1 MASMRRY
8 LTTLSGG
15 AAVAALVLLP
25 SLGQAAD
32 DPRDAAF
39 LAPVLQRAL
48 ETARTNVEVP
58 WSNPATGSRG
68 GIVVERT
75 FYREPDTPCRA
86 YLRTLETPGAALQV
100 TRGTGCRDSSGLWLI
115 EEEPAGVAGAAGRAP
130 PAPDPAAFPPP
141 AAGPE
146 TLAPETLAEVA
157 PACPDTVLVPM
168 PAARPPALAYTMPSR
183 AAL

>member
-1 MASMRRY
+1 MASMRRS
-8 LTTLSGG
+8 LRTLSGG

-25 SLGQAAD
+25 SLARAAD

-86 YLRTLETPGAALQV
+86 YVRTLEPPAAPLQL
-100 TRGTGCRDSSGLWLI
+100 TRGTGCRESSGLWLI
-115 EEEPAGVAGAAGRAP
+115 EEEPAGLAGAAGRAP
-130 PAPDPAAFPPP
+130 PGPDTAAFPPP
-141 AAGPE
+141 DAGPP
-146 TLAPETLAEVA
+146 APESLAEAA